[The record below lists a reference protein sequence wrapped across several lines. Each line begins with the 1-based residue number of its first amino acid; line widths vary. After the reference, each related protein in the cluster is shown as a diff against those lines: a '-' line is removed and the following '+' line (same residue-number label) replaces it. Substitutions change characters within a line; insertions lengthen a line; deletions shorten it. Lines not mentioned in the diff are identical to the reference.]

1 MNNVKA
7 LYQARRRKDFEEKRR
22 YNKFIFNGHF
32 SVFLVILLGA
42 FILGYGEWLRTN
54 PKGINYLLIMS
65 VLLSLTSLFPLKT
78 RLQEADQLFLL
89 PFENSMKQYVKRCIT
104 ASYISRIPLQ
114 VIVLIIFYPLFHTLY
129 PNDTV
134 HFYIL
139 VILALILPYLGLM
152 LRWQWYLYGLENWS
166 INVLLMILNLSGY
179 YVWLDGKSYMG
190 FASVVFMLGLI
201 YMLRHMNAKK
211 HFPWHFMVNQ
221 AHQHQA
227 NYYKFVNMFT
237 DVKGFTAPS
246 ARRKYLDIFLRQPRE
261 MNSNTMYYYL
271 FKRHFLRGKDAF
283 HLTLRL
289 SVIILALMI
298 WLHQPIISL
307 IIGSLGMYI
316 IILQM
321 SQFYTQEAYGLW
333 PQVWPVSDLKVI
345 QGYQKFLYRTVI
357 VVGIMLSLTYIISNI
372 QYAYFVMFFFVVG
385 ILTVRAKVKKLKY
398 QETLLRD

>member
-7 LYQARRRKDFEEKRR
+7 LYRSRQRKDFEEKRY

-32 SVFLVILLGA
+32 SVFLVILLGV
-42 FILGYGEWLRTN
+42 FILGYGEWLRAI

-65 VLLSLTSLFPLKT
+65 ILLSLTSLFPLKT
-78 RLQEADQLFLL
+78 RLLEADQLFLL
-89 PFENSMKQYVKRCIT
+89 PFENNMMYYMKRCVLS
-104 ASYISRIPLQ
+104 SYLSRLPLH
-114 VIVLIIFYPLFHTLY
+114 IIMLIIFYPLFHTLY
-129 PNDTV
+129 PNDTL
-134 HFYIL
+134 HFIVL
-139 VILALILPYLGLM
+139 IILALFLPFLGLM

-166 INVLLMILNLSGY
+166 INLLLFILILSGY
-179 YVWLDGKSYMG
+179 YVWIDGKSYMG
-190 FASVVFMLGLI
+190 LASVLLIIGLI
-201 YMLRHMNAKK
+201 ILLKNMNTKK
-211 HFPWHFMVNQ
+211 RFPWYFMVNQ

-237 DVKGFTAPS
+237 DVKGLTAPS
-246 ARRKYLDIFLRQPRE
+246 SRRKYLDVFLRKPKQ
-261 MNSNTMYYYL
+261 MTSDTMYLYL

-289 SVIILALMI
+289 GIIVASLMI
-298 WLHQPIISL
+298 WLHQPIVSL

-321 SQFYTQEAYGLW
+321 SQFYTQEAYGIW

-345 QGYQKFLYRTVI
+345 QGYQTFLYHTVV
-357 VVGIMLSLTYIISNI
+357 VVGIVLSLTFMISNL
-372 QYAYFVMFFFVVG
+372 QYAYAVVVFFIVG
-385 ILTVRAKVKKLKY
+385 ILTVRATIKKLKY